1 MGVDS
6 KNIEGVGL
14 VHVWGCEMNHG
25 ETAAEKVGWEMVLP
39 LPGEGHEG
47 SRIYGNQDVDH

>member
-14 VHVWGCEMNHG
+14 VHAWGRATDHR
-25 ETAAEKVGWEMVLP
+25 ETAADRVAWEMVLP
-39 LPGEGHEG
+39 LSGGGHEG
-47 SRIYGNQDVDH
+47 SGI